1 MDKTGLKKRNG
12 SCIITGKHTF
22 DTQMGRRMAAMAIEY
37 TQKGDYLYPN
47 IVLGNEEK
55 PERPIGKYGRMR
67 LRFLQEN
74 RGLDYEKML
83 LNCELGTHLED
94 TEEAANDRMDF
105 LVGSLMKRFPPP
117 DKAADMMGWVAH
129 MNNLR
134 AMAEETVLSEIVY
147 A

>member
-1 MDKTGLKKRNG
+1 MD
-12 SCIITGKHTF
+12 
-22 DTQMGRRMAAMAIEY
+22 IEY

-105 LVGSLMKRFPPP
+105 LVESLMKRFPPP
-117 DKAADMMGWVAH
+117 DKATDMMGWVAH